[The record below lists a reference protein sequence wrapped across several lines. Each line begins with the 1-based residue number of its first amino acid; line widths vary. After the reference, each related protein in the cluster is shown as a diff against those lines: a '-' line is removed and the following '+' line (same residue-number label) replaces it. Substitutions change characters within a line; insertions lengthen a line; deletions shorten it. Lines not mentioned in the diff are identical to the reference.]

1 MAYIDERSG
10 DVVVRLAWD
19 GASSAGKTTNLQRLH
34 AQLLSG
40 RPGDVISPETTGR
53 ATAWFDWRELN
64 GGIIDD
70 RRVRL
75 QLISVPG
82 QPSRLH
88 VRRHLL
94 GLADGVVFVVDA
106 DPQRHDVNVAMAR
119 ELNAMHEQRGFE
131 LVVQQNKIDLGHR
144 AAEAILRDLALPA
157 DTLVVDAHANDDV
170 GVSRTFLAIS
180 QRVTARV
187 RADLAGGVVA
197 VGAGLDDVQLHGQLR
212 ALDDEARPPLPRL
225 TDIIEAWPSTSASVA
240 VASSSF
246 AQATPVAASAGHL
259 WHGGGHVID
268 TAPSWSCETDAE
280 AKAVFDVVVTQQ
292 RRALL
297 AGPAAPPPVVLLC
310 RDAGFFRVWLLQ
322 PQRSVA

>member
-10 DVVVRLAWD
+10 DVVVLLAWD

-40 RPGDVISPETTGR
+40 RAGEVISPETTGR
-53 ATAWFDWRELN
+53 ATAWFDWRELS

-82 QPSRLH
+82 QPARLH

-106 DPQRHDVNVAMAR
+106 DPHRHDVNVAMAR
-119 ELNAMHEQRGFE
+119 ELNAMHEQHGFA

-144 AAEAILRDLALPA
+144 AADTILRDLALPA
-157 DTLVVDAHANDDV
+157 DTLVIDAHANDDL

-180 QRVTARV
+180 QLVTARV
-187 RADLAGGVVA
+187 RGDLASGAVA
-197 VGAGLDDVQLHGQLR
+197 VGAGLDDVQLHRQLR
-212 ALDDEARPPLPRL
+212 ALDAEARPSLPQRA
-225 TDIIEAWPSTSASVA
+225 DIIEAWPSMSSSM
-240 VASSSF
+240 ASSPFSL
-246 AQATPVAASAGHL
+246 AAPVTASAGHL
-259 WHGGGHVID
+259 WQGDGHVIE
-268 TAPSWSCETDAE
+268 TAPAWSCETDVE
-280 AKAVFDVVVTQQ
+280 AKAAFDVVVSQQ

-297 AGPAAPPPVVLLC
+297 ADPAAPPPVVLLC
-310 RDAGFFRVWLLQ
+310 RDAGFFRVWLLK